1 MHFSTF
7 IGVAYVSCLGLL
19 FPVARPV
26 GSRCLVFPCFVSDF
40 SLVSGVRIWVFLR
53 GIWTFFSL

>member
-19 FPVARPV
+19 FPFVRAGLIAMFRFFRDSILA
-26 GSRCLVFPCFVSDF
+26 GFSRL
-40 SLVSGVRIWVFLR
+40 G
-53 GIWTFFSL
+53 